1 MAACSEDFY
10 CGDDFD
16 SVLASFVLIVM
27 VQRLFRQFGW
37 SIEIKKK
44 LIVLYGLHSH
54 IISIILEKIV
64 Y

>member
-27 VQRLFRQFGW
+27 VQRLLRQFG
-37 SIEIKKK
+37 
-44 LIVLYGLHSH
+44 
-54 IISIILEKIV
+54 
-64 Y
+64 